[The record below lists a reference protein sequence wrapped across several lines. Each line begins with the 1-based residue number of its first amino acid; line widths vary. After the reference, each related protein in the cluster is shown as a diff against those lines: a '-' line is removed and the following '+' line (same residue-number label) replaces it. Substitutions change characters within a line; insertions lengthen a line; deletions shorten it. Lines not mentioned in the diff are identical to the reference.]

1 MATHVAK
8 YFRKRRSEMGL
19 SLVQLAKKVGYGN
32 VSKGY
37 RKIDAFE
44 RTGRCHPVLFSKL
57 MEALQ
62 IGERLLAQ
70 AAYTD
75 YRDWLAAPANPPTP
89 YLLRSP
95 IRGCLG
101 LPDDLTTVEEM
112 ERYAADQAR
121 RHGTSVTLVLDNRIR
136 VRFGKDGSLE
146 HVTEATPPENP
157 T

>member
-1 MATHVAK
+1 MPTHVAK

-19 SLVQLAKKVGYGN
+19 SLVQLAKKVGYAN

-37 RKIDAFE
+37 RKIDQFE
-44 RTGRCHPVLFSKL
+44 RTGRCHSVLFGKL

-62 IGERLLAQ
+62 IDERLLAQ

-75 YRDWLAAPANPPTP
+75 YRDWLAAPANPPAP

-101 LPDDLTTVEEM
+101 VPEELKTVAEM
-112 ERYAADQAR
+112 EQYAADHAK
-121 RHGTSVTLVLDNRIR
+121 RHGTPVTLVLDNRIR
-136 VRFGKDGSLE
+136 MRFAKDGSLE
-146 HVTEATPPENP
+146 QVTEATPPENP